1 MNHRPITIPS
11 ECHPFSEDRRR
22 ELFLALVNAQDD
34 GKSVYQSRATIA
46 EQYRVTERQV
56 RAIEREGLDNDW
68 PPL

>member
-1 MNHRPITIPS
+1 MTIETTMPDNGRPIP
-11 ECHPFSEDRRR
+11 EERRR
-22 ELFLALVNAQDD
+22 EIFLALVNAQDD